1 MFYKFALPIFHVSK
15 LLLLPS
21 SHGMTINEC
30 NSLAENMPLT
40 HTVVF
45 TFLCIALMFY
55 LHFQIS
61 HHTKQMFYG
70 AVYHNSLLFYPSDVH
85 ESSTVCEHFECVLAC
100 IHQPWN
106 SAIPLLI
113 THIFVRALNHS
124 PLMQTDINVCSIS
137 QFNHLTIISGQLFQ
151 TSF

>member
-1 MFYKFALPIFHVSK
+1 MFYKFALPTFHVSK
-15 LLLLPS
+15 LLLLPF

-30 NSLAENMPLT
+30 NSLAGNTPLT

-45 TFLCIALMFY
+45 TFRCIALMFY

-61 HHTKQMFYG
+61 RHTKQMFQG
-70 AVYHNSLLFYPSDVH
+70 AVYSDSLLFHPSVVC

-100 IHQPWN
+100 IYQPWN
-106 SAIPLLI
+106 SAIRLLS

-124 PLMQTDINVCSIS
+124 PLMQIDINVCSIS
-137 QFNHLTIISGQLFQ
+137 QFNHLTVISGQLFQ